1 MIKRI
6 NVNLDEYW
14 RMKLNKKTPY
24 SSISLDVI
32 LCDAA
37 EKLEKKDIKEIV
49 RQIVKEKPLAH
60 ILVEGRG
67 LSHYVAAVL
76 IERLAAKAGIHID
89 LYAGSTTYQNY
100 LEREKKEALKKLQEG
115 QK

>member
-49 RQIVKEKPLAH
+49 RQIV
-60 ILVEGRG
+60 
-67 LSHYVAAVL
+67 
-76 IERLAAKAGIHID
+76 
-89 LYAGSTTYQNY
+89 
-100 LEREKKEALKKLQEG
+100 
-115 QK
+115 